1 MVQAA
6 AVMLVPPPVLTL
18 AVLTTPSSQPLLAYV
33 LCGRVDHDGGESV
46 LVVAS
51 FACKR
56 DPATYAV
63 AWLGKFF
70 TFMMIGRCT

>member
-6 AVMLVPPPVLTL
+6 AVMLVAPPVLTL

-51 FACKR
+51 F
-56 DPATYAV
+56 V
-63 AWLGKFF
+63 
-70 TFMMIGRCT
+70 

>member
-1 MVQAA
+1 
-6 AVMLVPPPVLTL
+6 MLVAPPVLTL

-51 FACKR
+51 KR
-56 DPATYAV
+56 DPATYAI
-63 AWLGKFF
+63 AWLGKFV
-70 TFMMIGRCT
+70 TFMMIG